1 MNILL
6 IGSGGREHAL
16 AKGLKQSASCDL
28 LFALPGN
35 PGILTLAQKV
45 TDCSLNDPNTIISFC
60 KRNAIE
66 LVVIGPEAPLVNG
79 LADMLTD
86 KGISVFGPSALAAR
100 IESSKSFSKELMI
113 SHNIP
118 TARYTTF
125 TGDQAQLA
133 HDYIEQSEIPIVIK
147 ADGLAAGKGVIVA
160 ESKQEAHDAINDI
173 FSGLFADAGSK
184 IVIEEFLQGE
194 EASVFAICDGENFVM
209 LAPAQDHKRIYD
221 NDVGK
226 NTGGMGAYAPAPIVT
241 DEVLQKVADTIFTPT
256 LKAMKEAGYPFIGC
270 LFCGLMIDNGNPSV
284 IEFNCRFGD
293 PETQAVLTVF
303 EGDLA
308 ALLYSAANGSI
319 QAEHMKQ
326 RSKGFAC
333 NIVLASG
340 GYPDHYE
347 TGYKIYGTENINPN
361 QQITIYHAGTS
372 QDVDNNIITSGGRVL
387 GVCAYAE
394 TLSEAIQKAYKS
406 IEHISFQGM
415 YFRKDIGKKGLAV
428 TN

>member
-28 LFALPGN
+28 LCALPGN

-125 TGDQAQLA
+125 TGNQAQLA